1 MSNLQNNKEDG
12 STSGIIGNIYNSM
25 SKIIEAINKDN
36 LIINQQVKR
45 IKEELE
51 IVCKTVSELKDANV
65 EIITT
70 HTAELSSI
78 MEQIEYMSNNEG
90 GNTIKIE
97 MEKIKLSVK
106 QLNDEMESLK
116 NKNNNGLE
124 LHRQILDIRT
134 NLLHIMDSNTKNIKK
149 EISEIK
155 DVKNN
160 IRNYIN
166 NIAFE
171 DYQNNVAELK
181 KEFEELKKE
190 HRFYISN
197 LIRKSKS
204 VNDDI

>member
-1 MSNLQNNKEDG
+1 MIL
-12 STSGIIGNIYNSM
+12 
-25 SKIIEAINKDN
+25 DN

>member
-1 MSNLQNNKEDG
+1 NLQNNKEDD

-155 DVKNN
+155 DVKKN